1 MATTTQDMAMRIYE
15 QARQLPPESLNDLTQ
30 YVEFLR
36 FKVKA
41 EEESSQVSNNLRIV
55 KLRGLL
61 RGVDVSPET
70 LAAARR
76 EMWRKLESA

>member
-1 MATTTQDMAMRIYE
+1 MATTTQDMARRIYE
-15 QARQLPPESLNDLTQ
+15 QARQLPPESLIDLTQ

-36 FKVKA
+36 FRVKA

-70 LAAARR
+70 LAAARQ

>member
-1 MATTTQDMAMRIYE
+1 MVTTTQDMARKIHE
-15 QARQLPPESLNDLTQ
+15 QARQLPPESLTDLTQ

-36 FKVKA
+36 FKVKT
-41 EEESSQVSNNLRIV
+41 EEEANHVSDDLRIV

-61 RGVDVSPET
+61 SGVDVSPET
-70 LAAARR
+70 LSAVRR

>member
-1 MATTTQDMAMRIYE
+1 MATTTQDMARKIYE
-15 QARQLPPESLNDLTQ
+15 QARQLPPESLTDLTQ

-36 FKVKA
+36 FKVKI
-41 EEESSQVSNNLRIV
+41 EEEVNHMPDDLRIV

-61 RGVDVSPET
+61 SGVDVSPKT
-70 LAAARR
+70 LGAARR